1 MLKFTEVSR
10 IRIKRWRLF
19 KLDLLE
25 AIHLFCF
32 LFSLSFHLSFL
43 FLSKCHYFE
52 TLLAF
57 FASNKKGVL
66 FCKLFLSS
74 PLYACLK
81 GVCIYICF
89 ASFQFDNCYIWRQ
102 ISHRNFHKHIELVLH
117 KAFFRHFISY
127 FILFPSGKTL
137 DTLSDSRKS

>member
-1 MLKFTEVSR
+1 MLKLTEVSC
-10 IRIKRWRLF
+10 IRMKRWRLF
-19 KLDLLE
+19 KLDLFE

-43 FLSKCHYFE
+43 FLSKCYYFE

-57 FASNKKGVL
+57 LQAIKKTNSVL

-89 ASFQFDNCYIWRQ
+89 ASFQFDNCYIW
-102 ISHRNFHKHIELVLH
+102 SHRNFHKHIELVLH